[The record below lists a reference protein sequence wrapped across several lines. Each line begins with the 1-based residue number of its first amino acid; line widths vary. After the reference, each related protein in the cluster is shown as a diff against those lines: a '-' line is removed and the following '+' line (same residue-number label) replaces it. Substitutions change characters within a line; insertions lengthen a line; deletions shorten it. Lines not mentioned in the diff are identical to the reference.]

1 MREPTRQHVGI
12 SHRSNQ
18 EDPEMKQWKRK
29 VVTVDKMLLI
39 RKRCCVEGLMAH
51 SRDPTL
57 S

>member
-29 VVTVDKMLLI
+29 VVTVYKMLLI
-39 RKRCCVEGLMAH
+39 KRDSVLKG
-51 SRDPTL
+51 
-57 S
+57 